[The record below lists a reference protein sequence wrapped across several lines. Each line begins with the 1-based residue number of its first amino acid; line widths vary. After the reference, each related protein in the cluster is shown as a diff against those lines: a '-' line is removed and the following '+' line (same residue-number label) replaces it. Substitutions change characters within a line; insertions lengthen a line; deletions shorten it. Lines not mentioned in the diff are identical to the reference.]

1 MSPPQ
6 RAAVARRLP
15 ITPASSANIA
25 ASTSLN
31 RRRKRPQRSPQKAR
45 AGLPGRQRIASGLHA
60 NGRVASMGQSMRS
73 GVWPEM
79 AAQIICQ
86 LDNEMVAVLQDR
98 LTKMDEA
105 IDLMQGLR
113 RETAALVTELFPE
126 AA

>member
-1 MSPPQ
+1 
-6 RAAVARRLP
+6 
-15 ITPASSANIA
+15 
-25 ASTSLN
+25 
-31 RRRKRPQRSPQKAR
+31 
-45 AGLPGRQRIASGLHA
+45 
-60 NGRVASMGQSMRS
+60 MGPSMRS

-86 LDNEMVAVLQDR
+86 LDNEMAAVLQDR

-105 IDLMQGLR
+105 IELMQGLR